1 MTLFFACAHFWS
13 QIISMS
19 GFRLIPKKQQKTQKE
34 LDRIGQVVS
43 AFDFSELLG
52 LLCDKEEFEEEHAK
66 KAIIE
71 LSRFLSLK
79 VLYMDLDATKL
90 SPSGLLDKVWHCFLL
105 LPKLYYQFCDK
116 ILPSDVPAPR
126 IIDHNPRGGDDKD
139 RDDRYMRTLRRYE
152 RVFGVEPFSLYWE
165 ELEADDDDDD
175 DDDDEDEEGW
185 MVNKRARLD
194 EEIKHHAHA
203 QPKCNCDSD
212 PPPASTEIVGVT
224 VPIYVKSLTGQ
235 IRTFNVDVSNTT
247 VNQLKA
253 QIHLADRCPCD
264 QQRLIFDCFELQN
277 DDTLSSYNIESE
289 DTVCLV

>member
-1 MTLFFACAHFWS
+1 MS
-13 QIISMS
+13 GMS
-19 GFRLIPKKQQKTQKE
+19 GFRLIPKRQQKIQKD

-52 LLCDKEEFEEEHAK
+52 LLCDKEEFDEEQAK

-90 SPSGLLDKVWHCFLL
+90 SPSGLVDKVWHCFLL

-116 ILPSDVPAPR
+116 ILPSEVGAPR
-126 IIDHNPRGGDDKD
+126 IIDHNPRGAEDKD

-152 RVFGVEPFSLYWE
+152 RVFGAEPSSLYWE
-165 ELEADDDDDD
+165 ELEADD

-194 EEIKHHAHA
+194 EEVKHHAHS
-203 QPKCNCDSD
+203 QPRCNCDSD

-224 VPIYVKSLTGQ
+224 VPIYVKTLTAGPYP
-235 IRTFNVDVSNTT
+235 FHVDASNTT
-247 VNQLKA
+247 VNQMKA
-253 QIHLADRCPCD
+253 QIHFAKGWPCD
-264 QQRLIFDCFELQN
+264 QQRLIFDGIELQN
-277 DDTLSSYNIESE
+277 DDTLSSYNIGGE
-289 DTVCLV
+289 DTLHLVMRLCGC